1 VERVRNAHSL
11 PTFCY
16 AQSSRL
22 RIVEVKETI
31 DLVWAQLWYTSRRF
45 FSRNESMQVI
55 EGNIRATGKKFA
67 IVVSRFNSFVVESL
81 LEGAL
86 DTLERHGEV
95 SDDDITLV
103 RVPGAYEL
111 PVVAKKLAEKKSFD
125 AIIALGAVIRGG
137 TPHFDFVAGEC
148 NKGLAQV
155 SLEYGVPVS
164 FGVITTDSIEQAIE
178 RSGTKAGNKGAEA
191 ALGALEMVN
200 VIDAVEKL

>member
-1 VERVRNAHSL
+1 
-11 PTFCY
+11 
-16 AQSSRL
+16 
-22 RIVEVKETI
+22 
-31 DLVWAQLWYTSRRF
+31 
-45 FSRNESMQVI
+45 MQVI

-95 SDDDITLV
+95 SDENITLV

-111 PVVAKKLAEKKSFD
+111 PVAAKKLAESGKFD

-155 SLEYGVPVS
+155 SLEYSIPVS

-178 RSGTKAGNKGAEA
+178 RSGTKAGNKGSEA

-200 VIDAVEKL
+200 VMAELDSVIGA

>member
-1 VERVRNAHSL
+1 MN
-11 PTFCY
+11 
-16 AQSSRL
+16 
-22 RIVEVKETI
+22 I
-31 DLVWAQLWYTSRRF
+31 
-45 FSRNESMQVI
+45 I

-67 IVVSRFNSFVVESL
+67 LVVSRFNSFVVESL
-81 LEGAL
+81 VDGAL

-111 PVVAKKLAEKKSFD
+111 PIVAKKLAEKGGYD

-155 SLEYGVPVS
+155 SLEYGIPVA

-200 VIDAVEKL
+200 VVDQIARA